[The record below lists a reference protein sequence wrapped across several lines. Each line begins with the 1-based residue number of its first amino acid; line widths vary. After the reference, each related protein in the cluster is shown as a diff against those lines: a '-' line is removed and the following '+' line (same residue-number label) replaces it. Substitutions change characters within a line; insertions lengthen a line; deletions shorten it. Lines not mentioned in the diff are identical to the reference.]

1 MSDYETQ
8 MRTHE
13 QWRRAIRH
21 GSRKIKVA
29 ARRARALVPVEAVA
43 AVQAARKS

>member
-1 MSDYETQ
+1 MSNYEEQ
-8 MRTHE
+8 MRAHD

-29 ARRARALVPVEAVA
+29 ARRALALVPVETAA
-43 AVQAARKS
+43 AVQAARKG